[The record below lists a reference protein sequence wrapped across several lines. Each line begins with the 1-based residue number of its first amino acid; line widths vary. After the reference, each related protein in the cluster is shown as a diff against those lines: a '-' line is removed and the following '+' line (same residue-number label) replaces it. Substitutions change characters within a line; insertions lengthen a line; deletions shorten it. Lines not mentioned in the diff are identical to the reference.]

1 MRKNYV
7 LMAVIVILFL
17 ITVSSLYLTR
27 EKEVLDADIAV
38 TVTVDKIETIVESE
52 LPKFILKSVLFY
64 DNNSRALI
72 KVNEQEPQW
81 FDVGNEVVGD
91 YVIRSISDSIVT
103 IFDGHGAYY
112 EISLADASP
121 EEE

>member
-1 MRKNYV
+1 
-7 LMAVIVILFL
+7 MAVIVILFL